1 MTPLAVSNDRAN
13 FLRWILMIDAAT
25 CVAMGLAL
33 ALGAEFLSASLGLPG
48 PLLQYSGLALL
59 PIAAYIAWVATRKDP
74 PSAAVAIVVA
84 GNGLWI
90 AASVLLLASGWVSPS
105 PLGSAFVIAQ
115 ALAVALLDVLE
126 YVAWR
131 NGWA

>member
-1 MTPLAVSNDRAN
+1 MAALAVSNDRAS
-13 FLRWILMIDAAT
+13 FLRWILLIDAAT

-33 ALGAEFLSASLGLPG
+33 ALGAEILSAPLGLPA
-48 PLLQYSGLALL
+48 PLLQYSGIALL
-59 PIAAYIAWVATRKDP
+59 PIAAYIAWVATRKVP
-74 PSAAVAIVVA
+74 PSVAVAIVVA
-84 GNGLWI
+84 GNALWI
-90 AASVLLLASGWVSPS
+90 AASILLLASGWVAPS

>member
-1 MTPLAVSNDRAN
+1 MSTLTVSNDRAS
-13 FLRWILMIDAAT
+13 FLRWILLIDAAT

-33 ALGAEFLSASLGLPG
+33 ALGAEILSDPLGLPA
-48 PLLQYSGLALL
+48 PLLHYSGLALL

-74 PSAAVAIVVA
+74 PSLAIAIVVA
-84 GNGLWI
+84 GNALWI
-90 AASVLLLASGWVSPS
+90 AASVVLLASGWVSPS
-105 PLGSAFVIAQ
+105 PLGSLFVIAQ

>member
-1 MTPLAVSNDRAN
+1 MTTLAVSNARAS
-13 FLRWILMIDAAT
+13 FLRWILLIDAAT

-33 ALGAEFLSASLGLPG
+33 AIGAGFLSAPLGLPA
-48 PLLQYSGLALL
+48 PLLEYSGLALL
-59 PIAAYIAWVATRKDP
+59 PIAAYLAWVATRKDP
-74 PSAAVAIVVA
+74 PSVSVAIVVA
-84 GNGLWI
+84 GNALWI
-90 AASVLLLASGWVSPS
+90 AASIVLLASGWVTPS
-105 PLGSAFVIAQ
+105 PLGSAFIIAQ

>member
-1 MTPLAVSNDRAN
+1 MTTLAASNDRAT
-13 FLRWILMIDAAT
+13 FLRWVLLVDAAT

-33 ALGAEFLSASLGLPG
+33 ALGAQMLSAPLGLPA
-48 PLLQYSGLALL
+48 PLLQYSGLALM
-59 PIAAYIAWVATRKDP
+59 PIAACIAWVATRKNP
-74 PSAAVAIVVA
+74 PSFAIAIVVA
-84 GNGLWI
+84 GNALWI
-90 AASVLLLASGWVSPS
+90 AASIALLASAWVAPS

>member
-1 MTPLAVSNDRAN
+1 MNTVAVSNDRAN
-13 FLRWILMIDAAT
+13 FLRWILLIDAAT
-25 CVAMGLAL
+25 CVAMGLTL
-33 ALGAEFLSASLGLPG
+33 AVGAEFLSAPLGLPA
-48 PLLQYSGLALL
+48 PLLQYSGVALL
-59 PIAAYIAWVATRKDP
+59 PIAAYIGWVATRMDP
-74 PSAAVAIVVA
+74 PSVAVAIVVA
-84 GNGLWI
+84 GNALWI
-90 AASVLLLASGWVSPS
+90 AASLVLLASGWVAPS

>member
-1 MTPLAVSNDRAN
+1 MTTLAVSNDRAS
-13 FLRWILMIDAAT
+13 FLRWILLIDAAT

-33 ALGAEFLSASLGLPG
+33 ALAAEFLSAPLGLPA

-59 PIAAYIAWVATRKDP
+59 PIAAYIAWVATRKAP
-74 PSAAVAIVVA
+74 PSVAVAIVVA
-84 GNGLWI
+84 GNALWI
-90 AASVLLLASGWVSPS
+90 AASVALLASDWVSPS

-115 ALAVALLDVLE
+115 ALGVALLDVLE
-126 YVAWR
+126 YAAWR

>member
-1 MTPLAVSNDRAN
+1 MTTLAVSNDRAS
-13 FLRWILMIDAAT
+13 FLRWILLIDAAT

-33 ALGAEFLSASLGLPG
+33 VVGGNLLSAPLGLPAS
-48 PLLQYSGLALL
+48 LLQDSGIALL

-74 PSAAVAIVVA
+74 PSFAIAIVVA

-90 AASVLLLASGWVSPS
+90 AASVVLLASGWVSPS

-126 YVAWR
+126 YFAWR

>member
-1 MTPLAVSNDRAN
+1 MTTLAASNDRAS
-13 FLRWILMIDAAT
+13 FLRWILLADAAT
-25 CVAMGLAL
+25 CVAMGLVLAL
-33 ALGAEFLSASLGLPG
+33 AAHALSGPLNLPV

-59 PIAAYIAWVATRKDP
+59 PIAAYIAWVATRKNP
-74 PSAAVAIVVA
+74 PSVGVALVIA
-84 GNGLWI
+84 GNALWI
-90 AASVLLLASGWVSPS
+90 AASVALLVSGWVSPS
-105 PLGSAFVIAQ
+105 PLGSVFLIAQ